1 MAEYKTNDSDYPVPS
16 VKEQERM
23 VEAILFAVQE
33 PISLDELELRM
44 PKGIDL
50 KKLLLSL
57 QKKYEKM
64 GVNVVRVGAKW
75 AIRTA
80 KDLGFLM
87 AKESFETKKL
97 SRAATETLAIV
108 AYHQPVTR
116 IEIEEIRGV
125 SVSRGTVDQLV
136 ELNWVKFGRR
146 RT

>member
-57 QKKYEKM
+57 QKKYETM

-80 KDLGFLM
+80 
-87 AKESFETKKL
+87 
-97 SRAATETLAIV
+97 
-108 AYHQPVTR
+108 
-116 IEIEEIRGV
+116 
-125 SVSRGTVDQLV
+125 
-136 ELNWVKFGRR
+136 
-146 RT
+146 